1 MSLPAI
7 RPAAAAPF
15 EARLR
20 ISHLIYGAVVLLVAI
35 ILLMAVGRYDQL
47 EGIKR
52 DFAQLERVSQTSRL
66 AAELGARLAQFTSA
80 VRDHIASDAIEP
92 PARIARLAAELLGT
106 LDGPGAGLVRD
117 TIDVPHVRSEITA
130 YLASFETILAARR
143 QRAQRLARLA
153 ALADQLAPHAAAAG
167 QTLHYVQLRETNLR
181 YMVDRTSAAAIHV
194 IQHSAVLSATLKTPA
209 AIDLASEY
217 ALAFGRVAE
226 IYAVLD
232 QATLRVLNEHDEHLR
247 GYTAKLAQSVLAG
260 EAAAVHE
267 FGAGLAKAVRR
278 NIEVSM
284 VAVLAALFGA
294 MVLLRFVLQPLSRIT
309 GAMTAIA
316 GGSYAH
322 PIPHA
327 GRHDE
332 IGEMAAALATFK
344 GALLGLKAAQTQA
357 ETASQ
362 HKSEFLANMS
372 HELRT
377 PLNGIIGLSGML
389 LEDAGDPDTV
399 ELKESLTRIG
409 ASAKHLLSLIND
421 ILDLSRI
428 EAGRMPL
435 RIEAFAPGAL
445 AEEALATVAVMASQK
460 GVKLTSHYA
469 AALPLMESDAQ
480 RVRQILINLIGN
492 AVKFT
497 DAGTVRLDAAVADGR
512 LSFAVSDT
520 GSGIAPEHLPRL
532 FQEFSQI
539 DSTSTRK
546 HGGTGLG
553 LAISRRIARLL
564 GGDIAV
570 HSVLGQGAT
579 FTVTLPLTPPPV
591 APGGAG
597 APFDPAR
604 ALGGMTN
611 GAAAGVMGAVGAAD
625 AADATGTPKDDALA
639 RAQSAVAR

>member
-1 MSLPAI
+1 MSAPAI
-7 RPAAAAPF
+7 RPSPAPPF
-15 EARLR
+15 QTRLR

-35 ILLMAVGRYDQL
+35 IVLMAIGRYDQL
-47 EGIKR
+47 ESIKQ

-66 AAELGARLAQFTSA
+66 AAELGGRLAQVTASI
-80 VRDHIASDAIEP
+80 RDHAASDATEP
-92 PARIARLAAELLGT
+92 PAKIARLATELLGT
-106 LDGPGAGLVRD
+106 LDGPGADLARD
-117 TIDVPHVRSEITA
+117 IIDVTQVRSEITA

-153 ALADQLAPHAAAAG
+153 EIADQLAPHAAAAG
-167 QTLHYVQLRETNLR
+167 QTLHYVQLREANLR
-181 YMVDRTSAAAIHV
+181 YMLDRSGDAATRV
-194 IQHSAVLSATLKTPA
+194 IQQSGVLSATLKTPA
-209 AIDLASEY
+209 AMEMAAEY
-217 ALAFGRVAE
+217 ALAFGRIAE

-260 EAAAVHE
+260 EAAAAQE

-278 NIEVSM
+278 NIEVSI
-284 VAVLAALFGA
+284 VAVLAALLGA
-294 MVLLRFVLQPLSRIT
+294 TVLLRFVLQPLRRIT

-389 LEDAGDPDTV
+389 LEDADDPDTV

-409 ASAKHLLSLIND
+409 ASAKHLLGLIND

-428 EAGRMPL
+428 EAGRMPV

-460 GVKLTSHYA
+460 GVKLESHYA
-469 AALPLMESDAQ
+469 AALPVMESDAQ

-497 DAGTVRLDAAVADGR
+497 DVGTVRLDATVADGM
-512 LSFAVSDT
+512 LSFAVTDT
-520 GSGIAPEHLPRL
+520 GSGIAPDHLPRL

-539 DSTSTRK
+539 DSTSTRR

-570 HSVLGQGAT
+570 QSVPGQGST
-579 FTVTLPLTPPPV
+579 FTVTLPLTPPAA

-604 ALGGMTN
+604 APGGITN
-611 GAAAGVMGAVGAAD
+611 GGAAGTTKG
-625 AADATGTPKDDALA
+625 DALA
-639 RAQSAVAR
+639 RAQSAVAH

>member
-1 MSLPAI
+1 MPPPST
-7 RPAAAAPF
+7 RPAASVPLS
-15 EARLR
+15 ARLR

-35 ILLMAVGRYDQL
+35 IVLMAIGRYDQL
-47 EGIKR
+47 EGIKQ

-66 AAELGARLAQFTSA
+66 AAELGGRLAQLTSSI
-80 VRDHIASDAIEP
+80 RDHAASDAIEP
-92 PARIARLAAELLGT
+92 PAKIGRLAADLLAT
-106 LDGPGAGLVRD
+106 LDGPSAGLARYI
-117 TIDVPHVRSEITA
+117 IDVPHVRSEITA

-143 QRAQRLARLA
+143 QRAQRLARLEEIA
-153 ALADQLAPHAAAAG
+153 GQLAPHAAVAG
-167 QTLHYVQLRETNLR
+167 QTLHYVRLREAKLR
-181 YMVDRTSAAAIHV
+181 FMLGRTSDSAARV
-194 IQHSAVLSATLKTPA
+194 LEQSGMLSASLKTPA
-209 AIDLASEY
+209 ATELAADY

-247 GYTAKLAQSVLAG
+247 GYTAKLAGSVLEG
-260 EAAAVHE
+260 ETAAAHE
-267 FGAGLAKAVRR
+267 FGNGLARSVRR
-278 NIEVSM
+278 NIELSI
-284 VAVLAALFGA
+284 VAVLAALLGA
-294 MVLLRFVLQPLSRIT
+294 TVLLRFVLQPLTRIT
-309 GAMTAIA
+309 AAMTAIA
-316 GGSYAH
+316 AGSYAH
-322 PIPHA
+322 RIPHA

-332 IGEMAAALATFK
+332 IGEMAAALGTFK

-357 ETASQ
+357 ETASR

-389 LEDAGDPDTV
+389 LEDADDPDTV
-399 ELKESLTRIG
+399 ELKESLTRIS

-428 EAGRMPL
+428 EAGRMPV

-460 GVKLTSHYA
+460 GVKLESHYA

-497 DAGTVRLDAAVADGR
+497 EAGTVRLDGEVTNGM

-520 GSGIAPEHLPRL
+520 GSGIAPDHLPRL

-539 DSTSTRK
+539 DSSSTRK

-570 HSVLGQGAT
+570 QSVPGQGST
-579 FTVTLPLTPPPV
+579 FTVTLPLTPPAAGTAGTPFE
-591 APGGAG
+591 PAG
-597 APFDPAR
+597 AP
-604 ALGGMTN
+604 GSITN
-611 GAAAGVMGAVGAAD
+611 GAAAGAIGAAR
-625 AADATGTPKDDALA
+625 AAGTGGDDVLA
-639 RAQSAVAR
+639 RAQSAVSH